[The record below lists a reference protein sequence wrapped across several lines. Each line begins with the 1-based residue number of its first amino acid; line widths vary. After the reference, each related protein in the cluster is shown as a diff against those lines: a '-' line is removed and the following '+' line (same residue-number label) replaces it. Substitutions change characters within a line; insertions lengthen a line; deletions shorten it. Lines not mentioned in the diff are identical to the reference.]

1 MPPAPLAELLDV
13 EKKFGAVAA
22 LRGVSLAV
30 DAGEV
35 VALLGANGAGKTTA
49 IEVLLGLRRPGRG
62 EARLMGRPPR
72 DLAARRRIGVTPQ
85 ESAFPPN
92 LRVREVIDF
101 VRAHYEAPGATGDAI
116 EGFGLAGV
124 AERRTG
130 GLSGGERRRLAVALA
145 FVGRPALMFL
155 DEPTVGLDVMSR
167 REIWR
172 QARAYVA
179 GGGTLLLTTH
189 YLEEAEALASRIVL
203 IDRGRIRFSGGV
215 EDVRARLGVRRVAF
229 RAAGLPPL
237 PGLVEQRE
245 SEGRFEL
252 LVRDSDA
259 VVRAL
264 AASGTGF
271 ADLSVTGVPL
281 EDAVVALLEE
291 RSPGGAAR
299 CA

>member
-30 DAGEV
+30 GAGEV

-264 AASGTGF
+264 AASGAGF

>member
-30 DAGEV
+30 GAGEV

-145 FVGRPALMFL
+145 FVGRPVLMFL

-264 AASGTGF
+264 AASGAGF

>member
-30 DAGEV
+30 GAGEV

-49 IEVLLGLRRPGRG
+49 IEILLGLRRPGRG
-62 EARLMGRPPR
+62 EARLMGKTPR

-101 VRAHYEAPGATGDAI
+101 VRAHYEAPGAAGDAI

-215 EDVRARLGVRRVAF
+215 EEVRARLGVRRVAF
-229 RAAGLPPL
+229 RAARLPPL
-237 PGLVEQRE
+237 PGLVEQGE

-271 ADLSVTGVPL
+271 TDLSVTGVPL

-291 RSPGGAAR
+291 RSPDGAAR

>member
-30 DAGEV
+30 GAGEV

-145 FVGRPALMFL
+145 FVGRPVLMFL

-172 QARAYVA
+172 QARAYVT

-264 AASGTGF
+264 AASGAGF